1 MPHLKSAVGQE
12 INMNDVVRWLSQHL
26 SESEN
31 TVDISI
37 QVVIVSLKCDL
48 VLKYRLKHSQDYSTN
63 ATKHVK
69 TVSSFYSFFSIWVQ
83 TDYSENLIDRSL
95 IVGQSSGNQPFRSRH
110 QQHPVSKELSSLNNK
125 YHIRHVGVVE
135 KVNIC
140 KKNNNKCKWS
150 AWEQILF
157 TITSTPSTLP
167 SCVDM
172 VMSNVGTGVTGEE
185 P

>member
-12 INMNDVVRWLSQHL
+12 INVNDVVRRLSQHL

-37 QVVIVSLKCDL
+37 QVVIVSLKCNL
-48 VLKYRLKHSQDYSTN
+48 VLKYRLKHNHKCYKACKNSFKFLLFFFYLSTKWLFREPDWQIVN
-63 ATKHVK
+63 CRSIVREPTFQKPTSATPGEQR
-69 TVSSFYSFFSIWVQ
+69 TVVPRQQISHQ
-83 TDYSENLIDRSL
+83 TCRGCWESEHL
-95 IVGQSSGNQPFRSRH
+95 Q
-110 QQHPVSKELSSLNNK
+110 
-125 YHIRHVGVVE
+125 
-135 KVNIC
+135 
-140 KKNNNKCKWS
+140 KNNNKCKWS

-157 TITSTPSTLP
+157 TITSTAWTLP